1 MYMYFRILFLLSKII
16 RYACYCVAHGSTA
29 AAAEKAIAV
38 VDGVAKSPSSGY
50 VGIT

>member
-1 MYMYFRILFLLSKII
+1 MMKTQTDNCLLILFVLSKII

-38 VDGVAKSPSSGY
+38 DNGDAK
-50 VGIT
+50 